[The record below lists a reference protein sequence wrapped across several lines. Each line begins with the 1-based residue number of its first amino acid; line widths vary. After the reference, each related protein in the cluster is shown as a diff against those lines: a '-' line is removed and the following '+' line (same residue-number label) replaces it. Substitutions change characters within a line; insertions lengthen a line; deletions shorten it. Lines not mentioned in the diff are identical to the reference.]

1 MWRLL
6 FLPTCLAL
14 DWWSMV
20 RIMRQSRIEETA
32 PAATLLFTSDRQHV
46 PDLMTDIVPETA
58 TNGFSTDLLSGTRSP
73 FETVLEYDYNNF
85 WGDGNTNKPQKG
97 KTIIRSNEITGTPTI
112 KTSIS
117 SGTLKARL

>member
-1 MWRLL
+1 M
-6 FLPTCLAL
+6 
-14 DWWSMV
+14 

-46 PDLMTDIVPETA
+46 PDLMTDIVPETV